1 MSANVR
7 PVSVIYE
14 GAVSRLYADFCQRR
28 KPEFATVQ
36 EELKMVH
43 RIRNLHKRS
52 DVVQLMM
59 WAAARKY
66 HLFLRAVLEK
76 LMMFQRIGSCFL
88 RKYTLLMARYHCM
101 LRVEIIIET
110 INLLV
115 DRRRKFEC
123 N

>member
-1 MSANVR
+1 
-7 PVSVIYE
+7 
-14 GAVSRLYADFCQRR
+14 
-28 KPEFATVQ
+28 
-36 EELKMVH
+36 MVH

-59 WAAARKY
+59 WAAARNY

-76 LMMFQRIGSCFL
+76 LNDVPED
-88 RKYTLLMARYHCM
+88 RKLL
-101 LRVEIIIET
+101 LEEIHVADGTTPLHVACRNNHVET